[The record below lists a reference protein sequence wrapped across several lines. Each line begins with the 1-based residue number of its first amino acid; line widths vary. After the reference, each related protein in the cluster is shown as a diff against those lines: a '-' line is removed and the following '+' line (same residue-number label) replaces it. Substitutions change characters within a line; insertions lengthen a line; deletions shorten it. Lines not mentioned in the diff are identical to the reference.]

1 MVQSAPAYASSNNNY
16 QSEARKFY
24 SLDWGQ
30 NSTRIAKTEGSLL
43 TLPTLTKNV
52 EHQLV
57 ACSGPKDRSMASF
70 WKDLVLAQGA
80 TLIVNLCGS
89 VGNTGDWWADE
100 CSQYWPLSMNE
111 PVSDTQNT
119 VQVSLL
125 QCEELCETLKSSKLH
140 VRQIDSRGN
149 TV

>member
-1 MVQSAPAYASSNNNY
+1 MVQAAPIYASSNNK
-16 QSEARKFY
+16 SEVSKFY
-24 SLDWGQ
+24 SLGWGQ
-30 NSTRIAKTEGSLL
+30 NSTRIAKTAGSLL
-43 TLPTLTKNV
+43 TLPTLTNNV

-57 ACSGPKDRSMASF
+57 ACSGPDDRSMASF

-100 CSQYWPLSMNE
+100 CSQYWPLSTNE
-111 PVSDTQNT
+111 PVSDAQNT

-125 QCEELCETLKSSKLH
+125 QCE
-140 VRQIDSRGN
+140 
-149 TV
+149 